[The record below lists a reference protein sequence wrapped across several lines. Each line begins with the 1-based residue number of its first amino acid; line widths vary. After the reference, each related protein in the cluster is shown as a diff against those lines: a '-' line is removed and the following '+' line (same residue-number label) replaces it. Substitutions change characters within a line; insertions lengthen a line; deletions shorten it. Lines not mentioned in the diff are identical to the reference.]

1 VVSGELGYVQL
12 GDRADWL
19 WAEPG
24 VRWLVQADVSDC
36 QVRTG
41 ICAGRIRPCLV
52 FGIITLPSN
61 GCCWVGPE
69 HLLRWRGS

>member
-1 VVSGELGYVQL
+1 
-12 GDRADWL
+12 
-19 WAEPG
+19 